1 MIEDDSISEVVLL
14 TQLPT
19 DSWFQG
25 TALRPDGRVL
35 ATRLDLPELYLF
47 DPEDP
52 ESEPVLL
59 HTFPDASG
67 LVDVCSLKGCDDE
80 FAVISG
86 VFDIPNATF
95 EKPIVWRVK
104 FSSKDDVTPTVTCI
118 REVAEAGFV
127 AALIAATE
135 KTLLVADSSNYCI
148 WRVDIATGK
157 ASVLCKEEPMVALS
171 EEEPYGINAVC
182 INDRFVY
189 FGNESTGCLG
199 RVPVKFG
206 PDGSGDEWD
215 IHATGPAQV
224 VTDEIPHSDGL
235 TLTKDGNVAY
245 SANYVNGQLRRID
258 IDDATGK
265 GTTTLLM
272 ENLVTPASLQLVYS
286 DDDNGKAKM
295 LCLCL
300 GEIDLS
306 WVRDAGDS
314 SWSDIANINESVTVT
329 VTTEVVEYS

>member
-1 MIEDDSISEVVLL
+1 MIEDDSISEIVLL

-35 ATRLDLPELYLF
+35 ASRLDLPELYLF
-47 DPEDP
+47 NPKDP

-59 HTFPDASG
+59 HTFPEASG
-67 LVDVCSLKGCDDE
+67 LVDVCPLKGCHDE

-95 EKPIVWRVK
+95 EKPTIWRVK
-104 FSSKDDVTPTVTCI
+104 LSPKDDVPPTVSCI
-118 REVAEAGFV
+118 GEVAGAGFV
-127 AALIAATE
+127 AGMIAATE
-135 KTLLVADSSNYCI
+135 KTLLIADSSNYCI
-148 WRVDIATGK
+148 WRVDIATAK
-157 ASVLCKEEPMVALS
+157 SSVLSKGESMVALS

-182 INDRFVY
+182 ITDRFAY

-206 PDGSGDEWD
+206 PDGSDDGWD

-224 VTDEIPHSDGL
+224 VSDEIPHSDGL

-245 SANYVNGQLRRID
+245 SANYVNGELRRID

-265 GTTTLLM
+265 GTTTMLM
-272 ENLVTPASLQLVYS
+272 DNLVTPASLQLVY
-286 DDDNGKAKM
+286 DDNTSGKAKM

-300 GEIDLS
+300 GEIDIS
-306 WVRDAGDS
+306 WVRDDGDG

-329 VTTEVVEYS
+329 VTTEVVETS